1 MLYTVHD
8 NIHYILQQAL
18 KNLAKEKRVK
28 QFNIKVRSWFD

>member
-28 QFNIKVRSWFD
+28 KYDC